1 MAGVSLPVRMEGP
14 VIVGFGRGSSL
25 LGFPTANIPTEQYDQ
40 LLPDFKVGVYYG
52 WATLNGVEPVYEMA
66 MSIGYNPHFKNEK
79 KTIEVHLLHK
89 FEDNFYGAHLRIV
102 VVGFIREM
110 RSYPSLAALKDAIA
124 EDCAKATASLQSQ
137 DSISLRNDP
146 FLFA

>member
-52 WATLNGVEPVYEMA
+52 WATLNGV
-66 MSIGYNPHFKNEK
+66 SINSVSASNK
-79 KTIEVHLLHK
+79 L
-89 FEDNFYGAHLRIV
+89 
-102 VVGFIREM
+102 M
-110 RSYPSLAALKDAIA
+110 RTGT
-124 EDCAKATASLQSQ
+124 CV
-137 DSISLRNDP
+137 
-146 FLFA
+146 